1 MKNLNFKILL
11 DSQNSKRSKD
21 DNGYL
26 IVKDNPIALSGVY
39 DYLLSEVI
47 DNGGDEVVKVCREFS
62 DLETNKDLFK
72 NKPIIWEHK
81 WTGEAGENQSADG
94 AITGDIEAKNGGL
107 YADLIIYNSD
117 LIKAIEAG
125 ECYELSP
132 GYEAEIIAE
141 NGSYN
146 GDHYDY
152 KQLLKGVN
160 HLAVVE
166 QGRTGHDL
174 RILDQK
180 SNLRTEAVMG
190 EKFTLKAFIDALKKV
205 ADTEGEAV
213 AEVEAKQTDE
223 GEAVAEIKD
232 SVEDKVR
239 AIIEI
244 CKNASDDDEA
254 FVKIKELISEP
265 VVDECA
271 KDEGITEPVVD
282 APVAEVEVENEPTE
296 KIGEIDAKE
305 LMSLIEKITDSKVSK
320 AIEDYKST
328 AKILTDSIDEVKAV
342 VGDFDTSKITDSAE
356 AYSAGYEILTGC
368 KLQDGLDS
376 KTAFK
381 MEVSKR
387 RPKQTAIKDSA
398 VESGISKIASR
409 FK

>member
-11 DSQNSKRSKD
+11 DSQSTKRSKD
-21 DNGYL
+21 ENGYL
-26 IVKDNPIALSGVY
+26 IVKDNPIAFSGVY

-62 DLETNKDLFK
+62 DLEINKDLFK
-72 NKPIIWEHK
+72 NKPIIWEHD
-81 WTGEAGENQSADG
+81 WTGEQGENQRADG

-132 GYEAEIIAE
+132 GYEAEIVAE

-146 GDHYDY
+146 GEHYDY

-180 SNLRTEAVMG
+180 SNLRTEAVMS

-213 AEVEAKQTDE
+213 AEVEAKQTDAD
-223 GEAVAEIKD
+223 EAVAEVKTQDNKI
-232 SVEDKVR
+232 E
-239 AIIEI
+239 AIFEI
-244 CKNASDDDEA
+244 MSSDLSDDEKKAKIAEVLAVTDAEPCA
-254 FVKIKELISEP
+254 DSEIKE
-265 VVDECA
+265 
-271 KDEGITEPVVD
+271 
-282 APVAEVEVENEPTE
+282 PVADTPAVVEVETEGASEELTAE
-296 KIGEIDAKE
+296 KIVE
-305 LMSLIEKITDSKVSK
+305 LVEKITDSKVKK
-320 AIEDYKST
+320 AMSDYKST
-328 AKILTDSIDEVKAV
+328 AKILSDSIDEVKAV
-342 VGDFDTSKITDSAE
+342 VGDFETAKITDSASV
-356 AYSAGYEILTGC
+356 YKTGYEILTGC
-368 KLQDGLDS
+368 ELSADLDA

-387 RPKQTAIKDSA
+387 RPKQTAITDSA
-398 VESGISKIASR
+398 TKESGISKIANR